1 MDTLRAS
8 GIAHLVNAVFA
19 ILAWSLL
26 LPLPLELAV
35 WTVTA
40 GVLVVLA
47 ARRELPIAMRACNWL
62 VALGLGV
69 GVGSW
74 AFVLLRYSPSD
85 PVINITGVLAPG
97 AAAVVSLVAVMW
109 WALSATRRR

>member
-47 ARRELPIAMRACNWL
+47 ARRELPIAMQACNWL